1 MKEEM
6 HELATRLGDKMLV
19 EGLTAQ
25 EHDWLERHLESC
37 ASCREQ
43 RQDTEYALGALRSAV
58 PLFDPGLVR
67 ATQLRT
73 RARAREL
80 GESAAR
86 MRALWISCTL
96 SWILGVVSAPLL
108 WSAFRSLGRN
118 WWLPRPVWITGLAL
132 VWLAPAAVLAAVVVW
147 RQARGSGL
155 AEQ

>member
-1 MKEEM
+1 M

-43 RQDTEYALGALRSAV
+43 RRDTEYALRALRSAV
-58 PLFDPGLVR
+58 PLFDPGLVQ

-73 RARAREL
+73 RVRAREL
-80 GESAAR
+80 VESAAR

-108 WSAFRSLGRN
+108 WSAFQSLGRT
-118 WWLPRPVWITGLAL
+118 WSLPRPVWITGLAL

-155 AEQ
+155 AEL